1 MRLKPAKDKPDSPG
15 ADEIAV
21 AILTWLGQ
29 EPDMLSRFL
38 ALSGLDAGDLR
49 QFSRSPGFAAA
60 LMEFL
65 MAHEPSLMAFC
76 AQSGLAPETV
86 AAAWAKLSGPHYGG
100 TGA

>member
-1 MRLKPAKDKPDSPG
+1 MRLKQSKEKPDIPA

-38 ALSGLDAGDLR
+38 SLSGLDAGDLR

-60 LMEFL
+60 LMEFV

-76 AQSGLAPETV
+76 SQSGLAPETV
-86 AAAWAKLSGPHYGG
+86 AAAWARLSGPQYGG